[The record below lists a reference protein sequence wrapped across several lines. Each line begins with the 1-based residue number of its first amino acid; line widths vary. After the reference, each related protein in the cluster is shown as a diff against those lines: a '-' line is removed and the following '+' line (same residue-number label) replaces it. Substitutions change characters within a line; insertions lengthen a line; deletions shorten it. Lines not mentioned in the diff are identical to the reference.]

1 MGGRAE
7 EGLYLSVQQSTIP
20 TKVFHLGL
28 TAEATEKQPS
38 GNEERAKEGALVGII
53 WQVLDGT
60 GFLMSQEDPQTLS
73 GGCRGALYSVSGRRR
88 WRGRRC
94 ISEQDGFHS
103 DSESL

>member
-1 MGGRAE
+1 M
-7 EGLYLSVQQSTIP
+7 QQSTIP

-38 GNEERAKEGALVGII
+38 GNEERAKEGELGGNYLASSG
-53 WQVLDGT
+53 GT

-73 GGCRGALYSVSGRRR
+73 TGCRGAPCSVSGRRR

-94 ISEQDGFHS
+94 ILEQDGSRS